1 MVYYF
6 CSEFSTN
13 REKRTLMKNFLWFVA
28 GLGAIIL
35 AGLLS
40 DSASAQ
46 VPAAGAAVVPPTTL
60 WSFLGIPQGANKLKD
75 ATANRRGNRPDAERT
90 DPLRRLADPKNLD
103 PEMPKSVQA
112 AAKIKQQEDLAPQK
126 IKAIKYLATMGC
138 GCYQKMGVREALV
151 ESLDDCTEEVRY
163 EAATALANV
172 AGCRCDK
179 CGNSC
184 CNAKVMNKLKEL
196 AEGTDERCC
205 PKETS
210 DRVRQAAREAL
221 NACKN
226 KLPAMN
232 VTPNGIEL
240 RPTPMPAP
248 GPTGVESSGIPAPP
262 VQGTTTSPPAPATP
276 TPATGKKPLDL
287 PGDAPGGDPV
297 LAPHAAGKVG
307 SVPAITND
315 TAESMV
321 SVGKIDTP
329 SSVNKTVV
337 QTSASTSPEAPVR
350 IQWVIGGEDS
360 DAPGAGVSEASN

>member
-1 MVYYF
+1 
-6 CSEFSTN
+6 
-13 REKRTLMKNFLWFVA
+13 MKNFSWFVVS
-28 GLGAIIL
+28 LGTIVL

-46 VPAAGAAVVPPTTL
+46 APAAPAAVAPPTTL
-60 WSFLGIPQGANKLKD
+60 WNFLGIPQGANKLKD

-138 GCYQKMGVREALV
+138 GCYQKMGVREALL
-151 ESLDDCTEEVRY
+151 ESLDDCTEDVRY
-163 EAATALANV
+163 EAAAALAKA

-196 AEGTDERCC
+196 ADGTDERCC
-205 PKETS
+205 QKEAS
-210 DRVRQAAREAL
+210 ERVRQAAREAL

-232 VTPNGIEL
+232 VTPGGVEP
-240 RPTPMPAP
+240 RPIPEQRPI
-248 GPTGVESSGIPAPP
+248 GVESSGIPAPP
-262 VQGTTTSPPAPATP
+262 VQGSPTLPPTPANPNSTP

-297 LAPHAAGKVG
+297 SVPHAGKAGSTPALTSGTAK
-307 SVPAITND
+307 SVV
-315 TAESMV
+315 AES
-321 SVGKIDTP
+321 KIDTP
-329 SSVNKTVV
+329 PSVNTTVV
-337 QTSASTSPEAPVR
+337 QTSASSSPEAPVR
-350 IQWVIGGEDS
+350 LQLIIGGEGTDTS
-360 DAPGAGVSEASN
+360 GAGISETSN